1 MVDVLQ
7 VVGRASKWA
16 ACAFDGQPEEY
27 MGSAWLGIRAMLARE
42 EKVDPGRNPSG
53 LAFKSAVDQIRTDV
67 LEERGMKRRGPR
79 GKRVWKSL
87 PHVELCHGF
96 DMPALGP
103 RKVPD
108 IKPDCQIAQLLGRG
122 LNMEQAARSMGVSW
136 NVSRALRVKW
146 ARRMKVEIELKG
158 GLD

>member
-1 MVDVLQ
+1 MVDVLK

-16 ACAFDGQPEEY
+16 ACTFDGQPEDY
-27 MGSAWLGIRAMLARE
+27 MGSAWLGIRAMQARVA
-42 EKVDPGRNPSG
+42 KVDPDRNPDG
-53 LAFKSAVDQIRTDV
+53 LAFKSAVDQVRTDV
-67 LEERGMKRRGPR
+67 LEERGMRRRGPH

-87 PHVELCHGF
+87 PHIELCPGF
-96 DMPALGP
+96 DVPAPKP

-108 IKPDCQIAQLLGRG
+108 LKPDCQIAQLLGRG
-122 LNMEQAARSMGVSW
+122 LNMEQAAKSLGVSW